1 MRKRDAFAMI
11 RQLGF
16 PSIFIT
22 QSVAETKQKDLLKCL
37 GKTVHNKEYTSEE
50 IDTMD
55 YRTKCELIQGHSPTL
70 VCFCENHF
78 NIFMKDV
85 VNSKCKPIG
94 EVTDYFWRKE
104 FASRGAIHVH
114 WFAYLNDAPVYG
126 ESSNEYVADYYDKI
140 ISCYFDVPEKHKEYI
155 NYQIHRHSKYCHLGK
170 LKHCRFS
177 FPQPPMPY
185 TCILEPFLAEDIERE
200 NEGEQSWSH
209 IHNYLESYGL
219 GTNVTES
226 FSDMLIQLDMTMDQ
240 YINGVCSSIT
250 CHKFSPR
257 ENLVKLE

>member
-22 QSVAETKQKDLLKCL
+22 QSVAETKWKDLLKCL
-37 GKTVHNKEYTSEE
+37 GKTVHNKEYTYEE
-50 IDTMD
+50 IETMD
-55 YRTKCELIQGHSPTL
+55 YKTKCELIQGDSPTL
-70 VCFCENHF
+70 VCFFENRF

-140 ISCYFDVPEKHKEYI
+140 ISCSSDVPEEHKEYI
-155 NYQIHRHSKYCHLGK
+155 NYQIHRHSKYCHVGK

-185 TCILEPFLAEDIERE
+185 TCILEPFSAEDIEKE
-200 NEGEQSWSH
+200 NEGKQSWSH

-219 GTNVTES
+219 GTDVTES
-226 FSDMLIQLDMTMDQ
+226 FNDMLNT
-240 YINGVCSSIT
+240 T
-250 CHKFSPR
+250 
-257 ENLVKLE
+257 